1 MLLGFV
7 FTLSAFS
14 PSSRRVALKSVEEPM
29 IDASMAGD
37 DADAMFED
45 TDISKLMESLGG
57 GGGMG
62 GGGMPGKES
71 GRGRNY
77 EWQQTTETMSVTM
90 EVDGS
95 SVDVSFG
102 QKSMEV
108 KSGDRV
114 LISGDLGGEILKDD
128 SYWATEDESL
138 LMIELAKRT
147 RGNWEGLM
155 ASEGSAADATVTRRA
170 YFDVSIGGNETGRV
184 VLGLF
189 GDDVPKTV
197 ENFLGIDYKDTPF
210 HRVIPGFMVQG
221 GDVTNG
227 DGTGGKSI
235 YGDTFEDE
243 AFCFRHDAAGI
254 LSMANAGKDTNNS
267 QFFITLGPCQWLDD
281 KHVIFG
287 RVLEGEEVIT
297 AIEAVGSQDGAT
309 SQPAMIVDFGE
320 LVE

>member
-1 MLLGFV
+1 
-7 FTLSAFS
+7 
-14 PSSRRVALKSVEEPM
+14 M

-57 GGGMG
+57 GGGMMNG
-62 GGGMPGKES
+62 GAPGKEY
-71 GRGRNY
+71 GKGRNY
-77 EWQQTTETMSVTM
+77 EWQQTTESMSVTM
-90 EVDGS
+90 DAEWSSSIDVTLGRNTIEVRAD
-95 SVDVSFG
+95 DRT
-102 QKSMEV
+102 ML
-108 KSGDRV
+108 SGE
-114 LISGDLGGEILKDD
+114 LCGDILTDD

-138 LMIELAKRT
+138 LMIELAKKK
-147 RGNWEGLM
+147 RGNWEGLLT
-155 ASEGSAADATVTRRA
+155 SEGNAAEATVTRRA
-170 YFDVSIGGNETGRV
+170 FFDVSVDGAETGRV

-189 GDDVPKTV
+189 GDDVPRTV
-197 ENFLGIDYKDTPF
+197 DNFLGTDYKNTPF

-254 LSMANAGKDTNNS
+254 LSMANSGKDTNNS

-287 RVLEGEEVIT
+287 RVLEGQDVIT
-297 AIEAVGSQDGAT
+297 AIEAVGSQDGTT
-309 SQPAMIVDFGE
+309 SQPATIVDFGE
-320 LVE
+320 LPLSDD